1 MDCTINRVIADA
13 EFDAVD
19 VRTCAALTGKGLG
32 VLTEIDAIAT
42 MKTIKKKS
50 RTDSHPRRGPR
61 TSAEGRR
68 GRLR

>member
-42 MKTIKKKS
+42 MKTIKK
-50 RTDSHPRRGPR
+50 
-61 TSAEGRR
+61 AELIAVPGEVRA
-68 GRLR
+68 LLQKVVEAV

>member
-42 MKTIKKKS
+42 MKTIKKK
-50 RTDSHPRRGPR
+50 
-61 TSAEGRR
+61 AELIAIPGEVRA
-68 GRLR
+68 LLQKVVEAV